1 MNNEAPQI
9 KSSGKNSGVANL
21 KPFKKGD
28 KRINRK
34 GKAKGQR
41 DYATIYREALIKL
54 GKETGISPQ
63 QIENDIIA
71 NGARLAKKGDYR
83 FYKDMLDRL
92 HGTPTQTLNLS
103 GGIEIE
109 NSIDEK
115 QLAKIAGRILNGN
128 TKK

>member
-1 MNNEAPQI
+1 MNNEAPQP
-9 KSSGKNSGVANL
+9 KNSGKNSGVANL

-54 GKETGISPQ
+54 GKETGMSPQ
-63 QIENDIIA
+63 KIEDDIIA

-92 HGTPTQTLNLS
+92 HGTPTQTVNFN
-103 GGIEIE
+103 GNIEIE
-109 NSIDEK
+109 NNIDDK
-115 QLAKIAGRILNGN
+115 QLAKIAGRILDGRP
-128 TKK
+128 KK